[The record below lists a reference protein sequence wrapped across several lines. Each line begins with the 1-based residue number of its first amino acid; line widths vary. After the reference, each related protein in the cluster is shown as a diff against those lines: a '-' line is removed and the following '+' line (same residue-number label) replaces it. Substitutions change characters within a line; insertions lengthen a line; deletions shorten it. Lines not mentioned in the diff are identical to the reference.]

1 MIVLLVIIAIVL
13 LFILYTINKRLTVGC
28 ASVVLGL
35 AVVAG
40 FAAHPAMGLVILVPA
55 ALIIYVLQK
64 LPDGAKTKAAEE
76 KNITTRDNREPMPEQ
91 KVQQRI
97 RQREEQMLRL
107 KGEWKAEQKPE
118 QKESLSGL
126 DESDAEY
133 TDNEYYTRIAGVR
146 HHCKFRDVGGFLGYA
161 VPDPDN
167 PHDRDAVAIL
177 RADDNKLL
185 GFIPAVGLRDYKKW
199 SRGRALPCVGYIR
212 EGQMLFGKVKVIDD
226 DPEGTLEAIVAFVTW
241 MLRTFGVSYKP
252 DAITLDGDEKLTTA
266 EEWIDVLRQALK
278 DGSIRTMDGGK
289 EG

>member
-1 MIVLLVIIAIVL
+1 MGSLIAFMLL
-13 LFILYTINKRLTVGC
+13 
-28 ASVVLGL
+28 L
-35 AVVAG
+35 AN
-40 FAAHPAMGLVILVPA
+40 PA
-55 ALIIYVLQK
+55 AGVLAFVVVFAVSFALGECLK
-64 LPDGAKTKAAEE
+64 DSTKQGSGQRS
-76 KNITTRDNREPMPEQ
+76 KNAVGT
-91 KVQQRI
+91 
-97 RQREEQMLRL
+97 
-107 KGEWKAEQKPE
+107 
-118 QKESLSGL
+118 

-146 HHCKFRDVGGFLGYA
+146 YHCKFRDVGGFLGYA

-185 GFIPAVGLRDYKKW
+185 GFIPAVGLRDYKRW

-266 EEWIDVLRQALK
+266 EEWIDALRQALK
-278 DGSIRTMDGGK
+278 DGSIRTMDAGK

>member
-1 MIVLLVIIAIVL
+1 MGVIFLTLLKWAVQTVGSLVA
-13 LFILYTINKRLTVGC
+13 FILL
-28 ASVVLGL
+28 L
-35 AVVAG
+35 AN
-40 FAAHPAMGLVILVPA
+40 PA
-55 ALIIYVLQK
+55 AGVLAFIMVFVLSFALGESLK
-64 LPDGAKTKAAEE
+64 D
-76 KNITTRDNREPMPEQ
+76 RPEQ
-91 KVQQRI
+91 KTE
-97 RQREEQMLRL
+97 RETER
-107 KGEWKAEQKPE
+107 KP
-118 QKESLSGL
+118 KNFIGT
-126 DESDAEY
+126 DESDAEF

-241 MLRTFGVSYKP
+241 MLRTFGVGYKP

-266 EEWIDVLRQALK
+266 EEWIDALRQALK
-278 DGSIRTMDGGK
+278 DGSIRTMDAGGREK
-289 EG
+289 L